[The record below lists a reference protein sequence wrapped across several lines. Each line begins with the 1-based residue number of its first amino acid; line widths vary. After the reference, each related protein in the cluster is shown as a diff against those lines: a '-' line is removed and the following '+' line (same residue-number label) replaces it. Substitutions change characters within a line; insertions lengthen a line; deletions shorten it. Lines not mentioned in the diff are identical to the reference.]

1 MTEFDYLKKYL
12 KSIKKRDDFKCQ
24 NPECRNKG
32 KGKQLR
38 LTIHQI
44 DNNPDNYEP
53 WNLITLCLGCKVET
67 RYRKEYVQY
76 IYSELI
82 NLKYPNNWEHLQK
95 KRIKANH

>member
-38 LTIHQI
+38 LTIYQI

-53 WNLITLCLGCKVET
+53 WNLITLCLGVG
-67 RYRKEYVQY
+67 
-76 IYSELI
+76 
-82 NLKYPNNWEHLQK
+82 LKRDIEKSMFNISILNS
-95 KRIKANH
+95 